1 MWVRFRRMTRSPQT
15 YIRNAL
21 ADILSAQS
29 AHNVGVNVGAN
40 VGVNEAESMCLR
52 ILRENPRLS
61 AQKIA
66 DQMGLSARALE
77 ASIYIT
83 VDTLKYLKKGG
94 RIERMGA
101 AKNGYW
107 KIVDS
112 TSE

>member
-52 ILRENPRLS
+52 ILRENPKLS

-66 DQMGLSARALE
+66 DQMGLSARQVERLLAR
-77 ASIYIT
+77 
-83 VDTLKYLKKGG
+83 LKKGG
-94 RIERMGA
+94 RIERIGA
-101 AKNGYW
+101 DKNGYW

>member
-1 MWVRFRRMTRSPQT
+1 MWVRFRRMTRSLQT

-52 ILRENPRLS
+52 ILRENPKLS

-66 DQMGLSARALE
+66 DQMGLSARQVERLLAR
-77 ASIYIT
+77 
-83 VDTLKYLKKGG
+83 LKKGG
-94 RIERMGA
+94 RIGA

-107 KIVDS
+107 KVNDS

>member
-21 ADILSAQS
+21 TDILSAQS
-29 AHNVGVNVGAN
+29 VHDVGVIVGAN

-66 DQMGLSARALE
+66 YQMGLSARQVERLLAC
-77 ASIYIT
+77 
-83 VDTLKYLKKGG
+83 LKKGG
-94 RIERMGA
+94 RIERIGA